1 MALSSEEFEG
11 KTVRS
16 LKTLVAKKIGVPRFR
31 QRWLSEDH
39 IELKDEDFATASDV
53 QLLVLEFVQAEDGDV
68 RKLFAAC
75 HANNV
80 DRVDELLRKPLN
92 PDVRP
97 FLWCAGKAASH
108 EAAGSGHFQC
118 LALLLEAG
126 ADKDLADD
134 CFERTALH
142 VAAQY
147 CNLEAVR
154 LLLEAGADKDKA
166 DCEGKTALHLAALTG
181 HQDVVK
187 LLLQANANRDARDP
201 ERRTALHL
209 AAALGQAEVV
219 KLLLEAGADK
229 DVVDSSGQTA
239 LHVAAENHHIE
250 VVQLLK
256 ADLEQRVC
264 GRLQKV
270 P

>member
-1 MALSSEEFEG
+1 MALRPQEFEG

-39 IELKDEDFATASDV
+39 TELHDDDFATTSDV
-53 QLLVLEFVQAEDGDV
+53 QLLVLEFAQAEDGDV
-68 RKLFAAC
+68 RKLFEAC
-75 HANNV
+75 DTNDV
-80 DRVDELLRKPLN
+80 EQVDELLRKPLH

-97 FLWCAGKAASH
+97 FLWPARKAAKTALH
-108 EAAGSGHFQC
+108 MTARSGNVEC

-126 ADKDLADD
+126 ADKD
-134 CFERTALH
+134 
-142 VAAQY
+142 
-147 CNLEAVR
+147 
-154 LLLEAGADKDKA
+154 KA
-166 DCEGKTALHLAALTG
+166 DWEDRTALHLAALTG

-239 LHVAAENHHIE
+239 LHVAAENHHIG